1 MDKGNA
7 VCTYNGIFL
16 ILIKERYPAICDNT
30 NEPGENYAKW
40 VSLVTEGKYCM
51 ISLTWGTRDVQI
63 HRSRK

>member
-30 NEPGENYAKW
+30 NEPGENYAK
-40 VSLVTEGKYCM
+40 
-51 ISLTWGTRDVQI
+51 
-63 HRSRK
+63 